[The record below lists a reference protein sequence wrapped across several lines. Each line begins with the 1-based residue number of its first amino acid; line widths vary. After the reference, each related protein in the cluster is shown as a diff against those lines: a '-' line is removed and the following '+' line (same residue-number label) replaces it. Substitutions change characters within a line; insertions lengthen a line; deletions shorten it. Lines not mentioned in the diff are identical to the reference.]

1 MKKGWVLV
9 LLISLGL
16 NLGLGLRLLG
26 DRPGKD
32 GSSFSG
38 LDGGFRRTGGRWADQ
53 DTSVRRKMFAR
64 RMNNMAEMLDLS
76 PEQQVVFQEVHR
88 ETGRMLMQKRV
99 LIGKKRKLLHNLVTS
114 DEVDQEEIRRA
125 IGELG
130 QEQAV
135 LDSLVA
141 ETVLQEMAI
150 LDSGQRELYLE
161 MLSFEKEGRAGRR
174 GRGAPGHRR
183 Q

>member
-9 LLISLGL
+9 LLVSLGL

-26 DRPGKD
+26 DRRGPD
-32 GSSFSG
+32 PRSHSR
-38 LDGGFRRTGGRWADQ
+38 LDRESRRGQGRWAEQ
-53 DTSVRRKMFAR
+53 DSTAR
-64 RMNNMAEMLDLS
+64 RNMFSRRMDHIADRLELSAEQK
-76 PEQQVVFQEVHR
+76 EVFRKVHM

-99 LIGKKRKLLHNLVTS
+99 LISEKRDLLHTLVTS
-114 DEVDQEEIRRA
+114 DEVDQDRIRRA

-141 ETVLQEMAI
+141 ETVLQEMAV
-150 LDSGQRELYLE
+150 LDPDQRARYLE
-161 MLSFEKEGRAGRR
+161 MLSFEKNHRSGLR
-174 GRGAPGHRR
+174 GRGAPGQRR

>member
-32 GSSFSG
+32 GPPFSG
-38 LDGGFRRTGGRWADQ
+38 RDGEFRRTGGRWADQ
-53 DTSVRRKMFAR
+53 DTSVRRKMFAQ
-64 RMNNMAEMLDLS
+64 RMNHMAERLDLS

-88 ETGRMLMQKRV
+88 ETGRMLMQKRI
-99 LIGKKRKLLHNLVTS
+99 LIGKKRELLHTLVTS
-114 DEVDQEEIRRA
+114 DRIDKDGIRVA
-125 IGELG
+125 IAGLG
-130 QEQAV
+130 REQAV

-141 ETVLQEMAI
+141 ETVLQEMDV
-150 LDSGQRELYLE
+150 LEPGQRVRYLE

>member
-9 LLISLGL
+9 LLVSLGL

-26 DRPGKD
+26 DRREPDPRGHTRL
-32 GSSFSG
+32 GRESR
-38 LDGGFRRTGGRWADQ
+38 LTHGRWSEQ
-53 DTSVRRKMFAR
+53 DTTARRKMFAR
-64 RMNNMAEMLDLS
+64 RMEHIADRLDLS
-76 PEQQVVFQEVHR
+76 AEQRKVFRKVHL

-99 LIGKKRKLLHNLVTS
+99 LISEKRDLLHSLMTS
-114 DEVDQEEIRRA
+114 DEVDQDRIRLA

-141 ETVLQEMAI
+141 ETVLQEMAV
-150 LDSGQRELYLE
+150 LDPDQRARYLE
-161 MLSFEKEGRAGRR
+161 MLSFEKDRRGGMR
-174 GRGAPGHRR
+174 GRGASGPRR

>member
-26 DRPGKD
+26 DRGGPD
-32 GSSFSG
+32 GRRDSWQNR
-38 LDGGFRRTGGRWADQ
+38 DFRGSRGRWAAQ
-53 DTSVRRKMFAR
+53 DSVARKKMFTR
-64 RMNNMAEMLDLS
+64 RMDQIADELDLG
-76 PEQQVVFQEVHR
+76 PEQREVFREVHMK
-88 ETGRMLMQKRV
+88 TGRMLMQKRV
-99 LIGKKRKLLHNLVTS
+99 LIAEKRELLHSLVTGDS
-114 DEVDQEEIRRA
+114 IDQEGIRGA
-125 IGELG
+125 IAELG

-141 ETVLQEMAI
+141 ETVLQE
-150 LDSGQRELYLE
+150 LNVLEPGQRARYLE
-161 MLSFEKEGRAGRR
+161 MLSFDKGGAGHRR
-174 GRGAPGHRR
+174 GRGGRAPRH